1 MVKYKG
7 QDLGDSPGV
16 TQFAVVPRSRLSPR
30 YTYRDVDDNKGERES
45 ALLLDLETGKE
56 AGETLCRVTFF
67 VEKPRRSSKVFKVVK
82 EARWKNGCGTK
93 DYVSLRKIWGSS
105 SLSLSCGLIFP
116 VTYRLYAIVDNTR
129 GDEFCFSNP
138 LGYGKG
144 SVTFM
149 FKWILSEVA
158 LKGGGTIR
166 SEVDKVPI
174 DGMFTPRISTVKVS
188 IEAENL
194 MVVVIFES
202 VASPQPRLPILLV
215 LRLRA
220 LRILVV
226 LQGKKRWSFDREIAP
241 LLFFPSFNYVSPESS
256 NTGDPSYVVHGS
268 SNLLLIA
275 DDSLSDHPQN
285 R

>member
-1 MVKYKG
+1 MPTP
-7 QDLGDSPGV
+7 L
-16 TQFAVVPRSRLSPR
+16 R
-30 YTYRDVDDNKGERES
+30 
-45 ALLLDLETGKE
+45 
-56 AGETLCRVTFF
+56 RVTFF

-226 LQGKKRWSFDREIAP
+226 LQGLFHPWPNCQILGCLICVHRLQGISCP
-241 LLFFPSFNYVSPESS
+241 LDLVWLFRDVASVWPRDGNRGGTRDGVVSSS
-256 NTGDPSYVVHGS
+256 AVSADCDWFIVFMFGD
-268 SNLLLIA
+268 LIRIMRVRISQVA
-275 DDSLSDHPQN
+275 L
-285 R
+285 